1 MVKIEEEIDAESD
14 DDCCEIDPDE
24 FARKVQLKVSDE
36 VILVAAK
43 GQIKV
48 DANQPEGFGN
58 LLDLSDSDNNLQ
70 AHHEYAAGD
79 RMDHPYEI
87 DEDKTTLEK
96 LVDGEDKYRADDLQV
111 DEGDRCREEVI
122 PVKISVKSE
131 PEEHGVIGEEDAYDL
146 LPEINGFS
154 EQLFPDERR
163 VFDEEDDDDVVVIG
177 RDSL

>member
-43 GQIKV
+43 GQ
-48 DANQPEGFGN
+48 P
-58 LLDLSDSDNNLQ
+58 
-70 AHHEYAAGD
+70 HHEYAAGD

>member
-1 MVKIEEEIDAESD
+1 
-14 DDCCEIDPDE
+14 
-24 FARKVQLKVSDE
+24 
-36 VILVAAK
+36 
-43 GQIKV
+43 
-48 DANQPEGFGN
+48 
-58 LLDLSDSDNNLQ
+58 
-70 AHHEYAAGD
+70 
-79 RMDHPYEI
+79 MDHPYEI

>member
-70 AHHEYAAGD
+70 PHHEYAAGD

-96 LVDGEDKYRADDLQV
+96 LV

-163 VFDEEDDDDVVVIG
+163 AFDEEDDDDVVVIG